1 MMKTLLHKISQ
12 EKANGKIKSQQ
23 MQRKSF
29 DKFMKLMKET
39 LLINRIKLPSLLGK
53 SLGDVFLSS
62 RIHKNINK
70 QTCIVCRK
78 RRK

>member
-1 MMKTLLHKISQ
+1 
-12 EKANGKIKSQQ
+12 
-23 MQRKSF
+23 
-29 DKFMKLMKET
+29 MKET

-78 RRK
+78 RREVIKRIYLCHMNINHLSYKVRSIHFCVFNNF